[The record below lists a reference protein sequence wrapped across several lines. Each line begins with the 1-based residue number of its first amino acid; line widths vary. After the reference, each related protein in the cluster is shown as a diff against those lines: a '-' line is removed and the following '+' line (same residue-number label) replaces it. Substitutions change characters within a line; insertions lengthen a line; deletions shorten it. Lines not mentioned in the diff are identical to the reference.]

1 MKLDISKFLNRF
13 IDEARDLLRQLSA
26 GIKYLEQGQRDP
38 ELVNGLFRAV
48 HTLKGSS
55 RMLNLQPITE
65 TAHSL
70 EELLSA
76 LRGQQ
81 LSINQDIIDVLYQAT
96 DSLSGLV
103 EHLAAN
109 RAPDSLPAKPVALC
123 RQLLVL
129 AGRQVED
136 DDVLEPETSVVQDSK
151 ADEEKIQGIVLQSA
165 DTVRLRLDNISK
177 LSKLISEVTASH
189 AGLRELVRE
198 AKRLHAGWDSAT
210 DDQQNKRV
218 FENLLK
224 HLKEIEGTQETLVY
238 SLHDQA
244 LGLRMLPLRQVFEPV
259 ARHVRE
265 IGRLLNKRVT
275 SNISGEDIELDRH
288 IIEQLSEPL
297 VHLLRNAIDH
307 GIEVPDIR
315 RQRGKPE
322 AGEIRLSARQD
333 GSWVVIELSDDGA
346 GLSRA
351 SIRRKLQQQGMAAE
365 DIDAMSDNEL
375 TNQIFAPGFSTSS
388 MITELSGRGV
398 GMDVVQ
404 RKVINDLHGLIEV
417 RSQEE
422 LGTTIS
428 LRLPLSLAM
437 LRVLLVEAEGQLLGF
452 NAQYVVELT
461 RIAADKVLEV
471 AERNVFVLRNEFVPI
486 FRFDRLVEL
495 PPPAGNQEPA
505 GHELLLLVL
514 QAQHEKMALVIND
527 LVDERDLIIN
537 PLPKHLAGNPLV
549 SGIVN
554 HGYQH
559 MVSLIHVPHL
569 LSLARKQYHRAAE
582 STLKPAGRQHLLVVD
597 DSLNTR
603 EIEKDVLEAWGYQV
617 TLAEDGL
624 DGLNKARNGD
634 FHAVITDVEMPFMD
648 GFTLTSHLRE
658 HERYKN
664 RPIIIITSRE
674 KDSDRRRGIEVGAD
688 AYIVKGSFD
697 QNSLV
702 DTLRALLG

>member
-26 GIKYLEQGQRDP
+26 GIKYLEQGQNDP

-55 RMLNLQPITE
+55 RMLNLLPITE

-70 EELLSA
+70 EELLSV
-76 LRGQQ
+76 LREHKLDFSQEVV
-81 LSINQDIIDVLYQAT
+81 DVLYQAT
-96 DSLSGLV
+96 DSLTAQV
-103 EHLAAN
+103 EQLAAT
-109 RAPDSLPAKPVALC
+109 RSVESLPEKPAALC
-123 RQLLVL
+123 ARLLAL
-129 AGRQVED
+129 AGKPAD
-136 DDVLEPETSVVQDSK
+136 MPETAEQPSQEAEND
-151 ADEEKIQGIVLQSA
+151 AGNARDFILQSP
-165 DTVRLRLDNISK
+165 DTVRLRLDNLSR

-189 AGLRELVRE
+189 AGLREVVRDARKIGADWDAL
-198 AKRLHAGWDSAT
+198 AKNGKSR
-210 DDQQNKRV
+210 QE
-218 FENLLK
+218 FETLLAR
-224 HLKEIEGTQETLVY
+224 LKEIEGAQQSLVY

-244 LGLRMLPLRQVFEPV
+244 LSLRMLPLRQVFEPV

-265 IGRLLNKRVT
+265 IGRILNKRVT
-275 SNISGEDIELDRH
+275 SQISGDDIELDRH

-307 GIEVPDIR
+307 GIEDPAVR
-315 RQRGKPE
+315 RERGKPP
-322 AGEIRLSARQD
+322 AGQIRLSARQD
-333 GSWVVIELSDDGA
+333 GGWVVIELSDDGA
-346 GLSRA
+346 GLSLQK
-351 SIRRKLQQQGMAAE
+351 IRHKLQQQGLSAE
-365 DIDAMSDNEL
+365 EIGALSEHEL
-375 TNQIFAPGFSTSS
+375 TNQIFTPGFSTSG

-398 GMDVVQ
+398 GLDVVK
-404 RKVINDLHGLIEV
+404 RKVVSDLHGLIEV
-417 RSQEE
+417 RSQEGQ
-422 LGTTIS
+422 GTTLS

-437 LRVLLVEAEGQLLGF
+437 LRVLLVEAEGHVLGF

-461 RIAADKVLEV
+461 RVAADKVLVV

-486 FRFDRLVEL
+486 FRLDRLVEL
-495 PPPAGNQEPA
+495 PQQVGRQEPA
-505 GHELLLLVL
+505 GEDLLVLVL

-527 LVDERDLIIN
+527 LIDEQDLIIN
-537 PLPKHLAGNPLV
+537 PLPKHLADNSLIAGMV
-549 SGIVN
+549 S
-554 HGYQH
+554 HGYRNL
-559 MVSLIHVPHL
+559 VSLIHVPHL
-569 LSLARKQYHRAAE
+569 LNLARRQYQRTAD
-582 STLKPAGRQHLLVVD
+582 SVLKPATRQHLLVVD

-617 TLAEDGL
+617 TLAEDGMDAL
-624 DGLNKARNGD
+624 SKARNGD
-634 FHAVITDVEMPFMD
+634 FHAIITDVEMPFMD

>member
-1 MKLDISKFLNRF
+1 MKLDITKFLGRF
-13 IDEARDLLRQLSA
+13 IDEARDLLRQLAA

-38 ELVNGLFRAV
+38 ELINSLFRAV

-55 RMLNLQPITE
+55 RMLNLQSITE

-76 LRGQQ
+76 LREKKIEVSQK
-81 LSINQDIIDVLYQAT
+81 IIDALYLAT
-96 DSLSGLV
+96 DSLTGLV
-103 EHLAAN
+103 EHLATT
-109 RAPDSLPAKPVALC
+109 RAPDSLPEKPVALC
-123 RQLLVL
+123 QQLLQL
-129 AGRQVED
+129 AGRQAMED
-136 DDVLEPETSVVQDSK
+136 EPQPPPTALQAEAGK
-151 ADEEKIQGIVLQSA
+151 REKTQAVKLQSA
-165 DTVRLRLDNISK
+165 DTVRLRLDNLSR

-189 AGLRELVRE
+189 AGLRELMRDTKKFKADWE
-198 AKRLHAGWDSAT
+198 ASPDNRPDR
-210 DDQQNKRV
+210 QV
-218 FENLLK
+218 FEDLFIR
-224 HLKEIEGTQETLVY
+224 LKEIEGIQQTLVFN
-238 SLHDQA
+238 LHDQA
-244 LGLRMLPLRQVFEPV
+244 LSLRMLPLRQVFEPV

-265 IGRLLNKRVT
+265 IGRILDKSVT
-275 SNISGEDIELDRH
+275 SHISGDDIELDRH

-307 GIEVPDIR
+307 GIEDAALR
-315 RQRGKPE
+315 RERGKPPV
-322 AGEIRLSARQD
+322 GEIRLSARQD
-333 GSWVVIELSDDGA
+333 GGWVVIELADDGA
-346 GLSRA
+346 GVSLSR
-351 SIRRKLQQQGMAAE
+351 IRQKLKQQGMSPA
-365 DIDAMSDNEL
+365 DIDAMSEHEL
-375 TNQIFAPGFSTSS
+375 TNQIFAPGFSTSG

-398 GMDVVQ
+398 GLDVVQ
-404 RKVINDLHGLIEV
+404 RKVVSDLHGRIEI
-417 RSQEE
+417 RSQEGR
-422 LGTTIS
+422 GTTLS

-437 LRVLLVEAEGQLLGF
+437 LRVLLVEAEGHMLGF

-461 RIAADKVLEV
+461 RIAADKVLNV

-486 FRFDRLVEL
+486 FKFGRLAEM
-495 PPPAGNQEPA
+495 PEGRGRQEPS
-505 GHELLLLVL
+505 GHDLLLLVL
-514 QAQHEKMALVIND
+514 QSQNEKMALVIDD
-527 LVDERDLIIN
+527 LLDERDLIIN
-537 PLPKHLAGNPLV
+537 PLPRHLAGNPLV
-549 SGIVN
+549 SGIVT
-554 HGYQH
+554 HGH
-559 MVSLIHVPHL
+559 RKLVSLIHVPQL
-569 LSLARKQYHRAAE
+569 LDLARRQYQRTAE
-582 STLKPAGRQHLLVVD
+582 TALKPATRQHLLVVD

-658 HERYKN
+658 HERYRN